1 MQKYSPPPDL
11 DAMFADVTLLKLQQ
25 IFQDVMRHRENRI
38 DPQRSRF
45 GTIRREPVSLKEK
58 IGSLVPYAKEHGRF
72 SFRELLNRG
81 SSKTEVVV
89 TFLAVLELMKAGRIR
104 TYQAELFD
112 DILIETGEG
121 AFEGE
126 LDLEELEDFEE

>member
-1 MQKYSPPPDL
+1 MQ
-11 DAMFADVTLLKLQQ
+11 
-25 IFQDVMRHRENRI
+25 
-38 DPQRSRF
+38 
-45 GTIRREPVSLKEK
+45 
-58 IGSLVPYAKEHGRF
+58 YAKEHGRF

-81 SSKTEVVV
+81 STKTEVVV